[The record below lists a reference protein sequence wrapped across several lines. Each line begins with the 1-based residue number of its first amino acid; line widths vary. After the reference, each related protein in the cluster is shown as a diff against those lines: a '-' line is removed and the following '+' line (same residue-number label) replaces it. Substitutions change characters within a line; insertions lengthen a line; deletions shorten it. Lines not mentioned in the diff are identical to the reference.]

1 MRVWRLGM
9 PAHRRSPLPPLT
21 AAGRRR
27 SLCLDLLM
35 SPSLCFLDEEG
46 FNGSTQ
52 PLLGSIT
59 PCCFLF
65 SLSLSR

>member
-1 MRVWRLGM
+1 
-9 PAHRRSPLPPLT
+9 
-21 AAGRRR
+21 
-27 SLCLDLLM
+27 M

-52 PLLGSIT
+52 LLLGSIT

-65 SLSLSR
+65 SLSR